1 MSSLKSIYELV
12 KGNYKFVIPSYQR
25 GYRWTE
31 RETEDLLEDI
41 LDFKQQPSQEGF
53 YCLQPLVVK
62 KDEEKSQRE
71 GMNIY
76 RVIDGQQRLTTILLI
91 LKALEKILKEEYEI
105 EKFYEIDYEI
115 RRGSKDF
122 LSSIEDQDESKAK
135 QNLDYWHMYNAYK
148 TIKEWIKRKTEERA
162 ITGRQL
168 AEILLGFT
176 PKKDIKFIWYEVP
189 EEEEIQIF
197 TRLNIGKIPLT
208 NSELI
213 KALFLLPL
221 ENEDEK
227 TLLISEYAG

>member
-1 MSSLKSIYELV
+1 MLIMSSLKSIYELV

-105 EKFYEIDYEI
+105 EKFYEIDYTLGE
-115 RRGSKDF
+115 K
-122 LSSIEDQDESKAK
+122 
-135 QNLDYWHMYNAYK
+135 
-148 TIKEWIKRKTEERA
+148 IK
-162 ITGRQL
+162 
-168 AEILLGFT
+168 
-176 PKKDIKFIWYEVP
+176 
-189 EEEEIQIF
+189 
-197 TRLNIGKIPLT
+197 
-208 NSELI
+208 
-213 KALFLLPL
+213 
-221 ENEDEK
+221 
-227 TLLISEYAG
+227 